1 MKAVSPSDKD
11 LVFRPQGNT
20 VAVETAFPKRV
31 LAHICC
37 GPCSIYPLK
46 VMLEGRTEVTGFFFN
61 PNIHPRSEFKKRL
74 EAAKTLAKYLS
85 LNLLCAEDYAPSG
98 FIKGARAAS
107 GLSRVKGY
115 PEKDK
120 RCLYCYA
127 SRLEETAKTAARLGF
142 DAFSSSLLYSRYQRH
157 DVIKAIGTA
166 LADKYGVSFFYMDFR
181 TGWQEGINESRAMG
195 LYRQKY
201 CGCIYSKLE
210 REREKKNKAAR
221 SPFDRWN

>member
-98 FIKGARAAS
+98 FIKGAKAAS

-221 SPFDRWN
+221 SPL